1 MRNESGTIAAI
12 STAMSNSGIGIVRM
26 SGEEAVEIAERI
38 YKGKNEKKLSKQPT
52 HTIHYGYI
60 VDGEDTIDEVLV
72 MLMRGP
78 HSYTGEDTVE
88 INCHGGVYVVRR
100 ILETVIK
107 YGARPADPG
116 EFTKRAF
123 LNGKM
128 DLSQAE
134 AVGDLISSKNEYAL
148 RSSVSQLKG
157 NIKKEIQKIREEIL
171 YHTAFIETAL
181 DDPEHISVDGYGEK
195 LEVVVEDHMKSLK
208 HLLSTC
214 DDGRMIKEGIKTVIV
229 GKPNAGK
236 SSLLNVLLGEER
248 AIVTEIAGTTRD
260 VLEEHMNLQGISLN
274 IVDTAGIRDTED
286 VVEKIG
292 VERAKKY
299 LKDADLVIYVV
310 DTSTALDENDAEIM
324 ELLRDRHAIILLN
337 KSDLEQIT
345 TVEDVRKHLD
355 KTMIPISA
363 KEQTG
368 IDALEKEIKE
378 MPNYF
383 SDYNTTVHFIT
394 EEELEKNH
402 SGMAHGGFVI
412 RSGKTGMNKEHNHII
427 EYSLKLDSNP
437 EFTTSVLIAYARAAK
452 RLYDEGQ
459 KGCKTVLDIA
469 PAYLSEM
476 SDEDLRAH
484 LL

>member
-195 LEVVVEDHMKSLK
+195 LEVVVEDPENQEWM
-208 HLLSTC
+208 
-214 DDGRMIKEGIKTVIV
+214 D
-229 GKPNAGK
+229 
-236 SSLLNVLLGEER
+236 NVTSG
-248 AIVTEIAGTTRD
+248 D
-260 VLEEHMNLQGISLN
+260 YQ
-274 IVDTAGIRDTED
+274 
-286 VVEKIG
+286 
-292 VERAKKY
+292 KY
-299 LKDADLVIYVV
+299 Y
-310 DTSTALDENDAEIM
+310 ENM
-324 ELLRDRHAIILLN
+324 YQDR
-337 KSDLEQIT
+337 
-345 TVEDVRKHLD
+345 
-355 KTMIPISA
+355 
-363 KEQTG
+363 
-368 IDALEKEIKE
+368 
-378 MPNYF
+378 
-383 SDYNTTVHFIT
+383 
-394 EEELEKNH
+394 
-402 SGMAHGGFVI
+402 
-412 RSGKTGMNKEHNHII
+412 
-427 EYSLKLDSNP
+427 
-437 EFTTSVLIAYARAAK
+437 
-452 RLYDEGQ
+452 
-459 KGCKTVLDIA
+459 
-469 PAYLSEM
+469 
-476 SDEDLRAH
+476 
-484 LL
+484 